1 VILMTSI
8 SLADGLGQ
16 IFFLTWG
23 VLLGYSIVLD
33 KFDWRF
39 LCKSILISAIL
50 APIGCLIEDGIF
62 VLLFVSFYM
71 AELINQKKLKIN
83 FTRLDILL
91 LLISIQ
97 VLLFTFS
104 AYVSRII
111 IFHVEKVH
119 RLASIAKYGD
129 AFTMLEIAIAYS
141 LGIILIGVVSMHK
154 NNYRIVIERAHQLNI
169 DSRLFLM
176 LIVLFGSIETLLLI
190 SNFEGVTA
198 TIQMALLLTF
208 MLMLGLMS
216 WQMILII
223 KTYMQ
228 EQAMKN
234 EKVQN
239 EQLTEYLKSVEQ
251 QYLELRKF
259 KHDYRNLVLGL
270 NSKGS
275 SQSSGESKKYLK
287 ELAKESMPETDLDDA
302 KIVQVQYLDNEA
314 LRGLVVQKFFDAR
327 RHEVALKLEVSEHKF
342 KLQQDLVLVVRI
354 IGNLLDNAIDQAAKM
369 PDHLVTV
376 AFNHVDDTYEI
387 SIENMIDSSFNLDKI
402 FEIGYSTKGSNRGL
416 GLTNVKTLVAK
427 HENLFLDIE
436 TPVEKVRMTLI
447 IRGE

>member
-1 VILMTSI
+1 MLVK
-8 SLADGLGQ
+8 A
-16 IFFLTWG
+16 
-23 VLLGYSIVLD
+23 
-33 KFDWRF
+33 
-39 LCKSILISAIL
+39 
-50 APIGCLIEDGIF
+50 
-62 VLLFVSFYM
+62 
-71 AELINQKKLKIN
+71 NQ
-83 FTRLDILL
+83 
-91 LLISIQ
+91 
-97 VLLFTFS
+97 
-104 AYVSRII
+104 
-111 IFHVEKVH
+111 
-119 RLASIAKYGD
+119 
-129 AFTMLEIAIAYS
+129 
-141 LGIILIGVVSMHK
+141 
-154 NNYRIVIERAHQLNI
+154 
-169 DSRLFLM
+169 
-176 LIVLFGSIETLLLI
+176 
-190 SNFEGVTA
+190 
-198 TIQMALLLTF
+198 
-208 MLMLGLMS
+208 
-216 WQMILII
+216 
-223 KTYMQ
+223 
-228 EQAMKN
+228 
-234 EKVQN
+234 
-239 EQLTEYLKSVEQ
+239 
-251 QYLELRKF
+251 
-259 KHDYRNLVLGL
+259 
-270 NSKGS
+270 
-275 SQSSGESKKYLK
+275 SKKYLK